1 MKERMR
7 KPVLFFMD
15 LMVVFLTVILTIE
28 LIAIAGF
35 TFPFME
41 TGHRTSAFLRRIQD
55 QEYQKCV
62 EYYYENEA
70 DGVEPDDDLKECYG
84 VAKYYEAA
92 WHRMRY
98 LAAGEQELAK
108 AAAAKMRAAEEEMG
122 ELQPVHQ
129 RIDSMLDRRDK
140 Q

>member
-1 MKERMR
+1 MKESMR

-70 DGVEPDDDLKECYG
+70 NGVEPDEELKELVGHTHVEVIGG
-84 VAKYYEAA
+84 VIVG
-92 WHRMRY
+92 
-98 LAAGEQELAK
+98 LLTAGLFLLF
-108 AAAAKMRAAEEEMG
+108 M
-122 ELQPVHQ
+122 
-129 RIDSMLDRRDK
+129 
-140 Q
+140 

>member
-1 MKERMR
+1 MKESMR

-15 LMVVFLTVILTIE
+15 LMVVFLAVILTIE

-70 DGVEPDDDLKECYG
+70 DGVKPDADLKECYG

-92 WHRMRY
+92 WQRMRY
-98 LAAGEQELAK
+98 LTSGEQELAK
-108 AAAAKMRAAEEEMG
+108 EAEAGMEAAAEEMG
-122 ELQPVHQ
+122 ELQPLRE
-129 RIDSMLDRRDK
+129 RIDEIFNYY

>member
-1 MKERMR
+1 MNESMR

-41 TGHRTSAFLRRIQD
+41 TGHRTSAFLRRIKD

-70 DGVEPDDDLKECYG
+70 DSVEPDDNLKECYG

-92 WHRMRY
+92 WQRMRY
-98 LAAGEQELAK
+98 LAAGEQELAE
-108 AAAAKMRAAEEEMG
+108 AEAAKMTAAEEEMG

-129 RIDSMLDRRDK
+129 RIDAMLEQER
-140 Q
+140 

>member
-1 MKERMR
+1 MKESMR

-15 LMVVFLTVILTIE
+15 LMVVFLAVILTIE

-35 TFPFME
+35 TFSFME
-41 TGHRTSAFLRRIQD
+41 TGHKTSAFLRRIQD

-70 DGVEPDDDLKECYG
+70 NGVEPDDDMKECYG

-92 WHRMRY
+92 WQRMRY
-98 LAAGEQELAK
+98 LTSGEQELAK
-108 AAAAKMRAAEEEMG
+108 EAETDMEAAAEEMG
-122 ELQPVHQ
+122 ELQPVREQ
-129 RIDSMLDRRDK
+129 IDEILK
-140 Q
+140 QGR

>member
-1 MKERMR
+1 MKESMR

-15 LMVVFLTVILTIE
+15 LMVVFLAVILTIE

-41 TGHRTSAFLRRIQD
+41 TGHRTSAFLRRMKD

-70 DGVEPDDDLKECYG
+70 NGVEPDDDLKECYG

-92 WHRMRY
+92 WQRMRY
-98 LAAGEQELAK
+98 LASWGAGACK
-108 AAAAKMRAAEEEMG
+108 RGRSRNGSCSRRNGRAAASAG
-122 ELQPVHQ
+122 T
-129 RIDSMLDRRDK
+129 D
-140 Q
+140 

>member
-1 MKERMR
+1 MKESMR

-15 LMVVFLTVILTIE
+15 LMVVFLAVILTIE

-35 TFPFME
+35 TFSFME
-41 TGHRTSAFLRRIQD
+41 TGHKTSAFLRRIQD

-70 DGVEPDDDLKECYG
+70 NGVEPDDDLKECYG

-92 WHRMRY
+92 WQRMRY
-98 LAAGEQELAK
+98 LTSGEQELAK
-108 AAAAKMRAAEEEMG
+108 EAEAGMEAAAEEMG
-122 ELQPVHQ
+122 ELQPVRE
-129 RIDSMLDRRDK
+129 RIDEILK
-140 Q
+140 QGR

>member
-1 MKERMR
+1 MKESMR

-15 LMVVFLTVILTIE
+15 LMVVFLAVILTIE

-35 TFPFME
+35 TFSFME
-41 TGHRTSAFLRRIQD
+41 TGHKTSAFLRRIQD

-70 DGVEPDDDLKECYG
+70 NGVEPDDDLKECYG

-92 WHRMRY
+92 WQRMRY
-98 LAAGEQELAK
+98 LTSGEQELAK
-108 AAAAKMRAAEEEMG
+108 EAEAGMEAAAEEMG
-122 ELQPVHQ
+122 ELQPVREQ
-129 RIDSMLDRRDK
+129 IDEIFNYY

>member
-1 MKERMR
+1 MKESMR

-15 LMVVFLTVILTIE
+15 LMVVFLAVILTIE

-35 TFPFME
+35 TFSFME
-41 TGHRTSAFLRRIQD
+41 TGHKTSAFLRRIQD

-70 DGVEPDDDLKECYG
+70 NGVEPDDDLKECYG

-92 WHRMRY
+92 WQRMRY
-98 LAAGEQELAK
+98 LASGEQVLAK
-108 AAAAKMRAAEEEMG
+108 EAEAGMEAAAEEMG
-122 ELQPVHQ
+122 ELQPVRE
-129 RIDSMLDRRDK
+129 RIDGILK
-140 Q
+140 QER

>member
-1 MKERMR
+1 MKESMR

-15 LMVVFLTVILTIE
+15 LMVVFLAVILTIE

-70 DGVEPDDDLKECYG
+70 NGVEPDDDLKECYG

-92 WHRMRY
+92 WQRMRY
-98 LAAGEQELAK
+98 LTSGEQELAK
-108 AAAAKMRAAEEEMG
+108 EAEAGMGSCSRRNGRAAASAG
-122 ELQPVHQ
+122 T
-129 RIDSMLDRRDK
+129 DR
-140 Q
+140 

>member
-1 MKERMR
+1 MKESMR

-15 LMVVFLTVILTIE
+15 LMVVFLAVILTIE

-35 TFPFME
+35 TFSFME
-41 TGHRTSAFLRRIQD
+41 TGHKTSVFLRRIQD

-70 DGVEPDDDLKECYG
+70 NGVEQDDDLKECYG

-92 WHRMRY
+92 WQRMRY
-98 LAAGEQELAK
+98 LTSGEQELAK
-108 AAAAKMRAAEEEMG
+108 EAESGMEAAAEEMG
-122 ELQPVHQ
+122 ELQPVREQ
-129 RIDSMLDRRDK
+129 IDEILK
-140 Q
+140 QGR

>member
-1 MKERMR
+1 MKESMR

-15 LMVVFLTVILTIE
+15 LMVVFLAVILTIE

-35 TFPFME
+35 TFSFME
-41 TGHRTSAFLRRIQD
+41 TGHKTSAFLRRIQD

-70 DGVEPDDDLKECYG
+70 NGVEPDDDLKECYG

-92 WHRMRY
+92 WQRMRY
-98 LAAGEQELAK
+98 LTSGEQALAK
-108 AAAAKMRAAEEEMG
+108 EAEAGMEAAAEEMG
-122 ELQPVHQ
+122 ALLPVRE
-129 RIDSMLDRRDK
+129 RIDEILNQGDK

>member
-1 MKERMR
+1 MKESMR

-15 LMVVFLTVILTIE
+15 LMIILLTVILTIE
-28 LIAIAGF
+28 LIAITGF
-35 TFPFME
+35 VFPFME
-41 TGHRTSAFLRRIQD
+41 TGYRTSAFLRRIQD

-70 DGVEPDDDLKECYG
+70 NGVEPDEELKECYG

-92 WHRMRY
+92 WQRMRY
-98 LAAGEQELAK
+98 LVSGEQALAK
-108 AAAAKMRAAEEEMG
+108 AAEADMEAAAEEMG
-122 ELQPVHQ
+122 ELQPLRE
-129 RIDSMLDRRDK
+129 RIDEILNYH

>member
-1 MKERMR
+1 MKESMR

-15 LMVVFLTVILTIE
+15 LMVVFLAVILTIE

-62 EYYYENEA
+62 EYYYENNK
-70 DGVEPDDDLKECYG
+70 LRYG
-84 VAKYYEAA
+84 NVFYNGTICTCKYNY
-92 WHRMRY
+92 R
-98 LAAGEQELAK
+98 
-108 AAAAKMRAAEEEMG
+108 EEI
-122 ELQPVHQ
+122 QY
-129 RIDSMLDRRDK
+129 
-140 Q
+140 

>member
-1 MKERMR
+1 MKESMR

-15 LMVVFLTVILTIE
+15 LMVVFLAVILTIE

-35 TFPFME
+35 TFSFME
-41 TGHRTSAFLRRIQD
+41 TGHKTSAFLRRIQD

-70 DGVEPDDDLKECYG
+70 NGVEPDDDMKECYG

-92 WHRMRY
+92 WQRMRY
-98 LAAGEQELAK
+98 LTSGEQELAK
-108 AAAAKMRAAEEEMG
+108 EAEAGMEAAAEEMG
-122 ELQPVHQ
+122 ALQPVRE
-129 RIDSMLDRRDK
+129 RIDEIFNYY

>member
-1 MKERMR
+1 MKESMR

-15 LMVVFLTVILTIE
+15 LMVVFLAVILTIE

-70 DGVEPDDDLKECYG
+70 NGVEPDEELKECYTTKLPG
-84 VAKYYEAA
+84 RECGI
-92 WHRMRY
+92 WHPGSRCLQKRQKPEWKLQQKKWESCSQCGNGLMRF
-98 LAAGEQELAK
+98 
-108 AAAAKMRAAEEEMG
+108 
-122 ELQPVHQ
+122 
-129 RIDSMLDRRDK
+129 
-140 Q
+140 

>member
-1 MKERMR
+1 MKESMR

-15 LMVVFLTVILTIE
+15 LMIILLTVILTIE
-28 LIAIAGF
+28 LIAITGF
-35 TFPFME
+35 AFPFME

-70 DGVEPDDDLKECYG
+70 NGVEPDEDLKECYG

-92 WHRMRY
+92 WQRMRY
-98 LAAGEQELAK
+98 LTSGEQELAK
-108 AAAAKMRAAEEEMG
+108 EAEAGMEAAAEEMG
-122 ELQPVHQ
+122 ELQPVRE
-129 RIDSMLDRRDK
+129 RIDEIFNYY

>member
-1 MKERMR
+1 MKENMR

-15 LMVVFLTVILTIE
+15 LMVVFLTVLLTIE

-41 TGHRTSAFLRRIQD
+41 SGHRTSAFLRRIQD

-70 DGVEPDDDLKECYG
+70 DGVKPDEDLKECYG

-92 WHRMRY
+92 WQRMRY
-98 LAAGEQELAK
+98 LAAGEKELAE
-108 AAAAKMRAAEEEMG
+108 AEAAKMTAAEEAMG
-122 ELQPVHQ
+122 ELKPLHE
-129 RIDSMLDRRDK
+129 RIDAMLEQER
-140 Q
+140 

>member
-1 MKERMR
+1 MKESMR

-15 LMVVFLTVILTIE
+15 LMVVFLAGILTIE

-35 TFPFME
+35 TFSFME
-41 TGHRTSAFLRRIQD
+41 TGHKTSAFLRRIQD

-70 DGVEPDDDLKECYG
+70 NGVEPDDDLKECYG

-92 WHRMRY
+92 WQRMRY
-98 LAAGEQELAK
+98 LTSGEQELAK
-108 AAAAKMRAAEEEMG
+108 EAETDMEAAAEEMG
-122 ELQPVHQ
+122 ELQPVREQ
-129 RIDSMLDRRDK
+129 IDEILK
-140 Q
+140 QGR

>member
-1 MKERMR
+1 MKESMR

-35 TFPFME
+35 SFPFME

-70 DGVEPDDDLKECYG
+70 DGVKPDEDLKECYG

-92 WHRMRY
+92 WQRMRY
-98 LAAGEQELAK
+98 LAAGEQDLAE
-108 AAAAKMRAAEEEMG
+108 AEAAKMTAAEEEMG

-129 RIDSMLDRRDK
+129 RIDAMLEQER
-140 Q
+140 

>member
-1 MKERMR
+1 MKESMR

-15 LMVVFLTVILTIE
+15 LMVVFLAVILTIE

-35 TFPFME
+35 TFSFME
-41 TGHRTSAFLRRIQD
+41 TGHKTSAFLRRIQD

-70 DGVEPDDDLKECYG
+70 NGVEPDDDLKECYG

-92 WHRMRY
+92 WQRMRY
-98 LAAGEQELAK
+98 LTSGEQELAK
-108 AAAAKMRAAEEEMG
+108 EAEAGMEAAAEEMG
-122 ELQPVHQ
+122 ELQPVREQ
-129 RIDSMLDRRDK
+129 IDEILK
-140 Q
+140 QGR

>member
-1 MKERMR
+1 MKESMR

-15 LMVVFLTVILTIE
+15 LMVVFLAVILTIE

-35 TFPFME
+35 TFSFME
-41 TGHRTSAFLRRIQD
+41 TGHKTSAFLRRIQD

-70 DGVEPDDDLKECYG
+70 NGVEPDEELKECYG

-92 WHRMRY
+92 WQRMRY
-98 LAAGEQELAK
+98 LASGEQELAK
-108 AAAAKMRAAEEEMG
+108 EAEAGMEAAAEEMG
-122 ELQPVHQ
+122 ELQPVREQ
-129 RIDSMLDRRDK
+129 IDEIFNYY

>member
-1 MKERMR
+1 MKESMR

-15 LMVVFLTVILTIE
+15 LMVVFLAVILTIE

-70 DGVEPDDDLKECYG
+70 NGVEPDDDLKECYG

-92 WHRMRY
+92 WQRMRY
-98 LAAGEQELAK
+98 LVSGEQVLAK
-108 AAAAKMRAAEEEMG
+108 EAETDMEAAAEEMG
-122 ELQPVHQ
+122 ELQPVRE
-129 RIDSMLDRRDK
+129 RIDEILK
-140 Q
+140 QGR

>member
-1 MKERMR
+1 MKESMR

-15 LMVVFLTVILTIE
+15 LMVVFLAVILTIE

-70 DGVEPDDDLKECYG
+70 NGVEPDEELKECYG
-84 VAKYYEAA
+84 LAKYYEAA
-92 WHRMRY
+92 WQRMRY
-98 LAAGEQELAK
+98 LASGEQVLAK
-108 AAAAKMRAAEEEMG
+108 EAEAGMEAAAEEMG
-122 ELQPVHQ
+122 ELQPVRE
-129 RIDSMLDRRDK
+129 RIDEILK
-140 Q
+140 QGR

>member
-1 MKERMR
+1 MKESMR

-28 LIAIAGF
+28 FIAIAGF
-35 TFPFME
+35 SFPFME
-41 TGHRTSAFLRRIQD
+41 SGHRTSTFLRRIQD

-70 DGVEPDDDLKECYG
+70 NGVEPDDDLKECYG

-92 WHRMRY
+92 WQRMRY
-98 LAAGEQELAK
+98 LTSGEQALAK
-108 AAAAKMRAAEEEMG
+108 AAEAGMEAAAEEMG
-122 ELQPVHQ
+122 ELQPVRE
-129 RIDSMLDRRDK
+129 RIDGILNYH

>member
-1 MKERMR
+1 MKESLR

-15 LMVVFLTVILTIE
+15 LMVVFLAVILTIE

-41 TGHRTSAFLRRIQD
+41 TGHRTSAFLRRMKD

-70 DGVEPDDDLKECYG
+70 NG

-92 WHRMRY
+92 WQRMRY
-98 LAAGEQELAK
+98 LASGEQVLAK
-108 AAAAKMRAAEEEMG
+108 EAEAGMEAAAEEMG
-122 ELQPVHQ
+122 ELQPVRE
-129 RIDSMLDRRDK
+129 RIDEILK
-140 Q
+140 QGR

>member
-1 MKERMR
+1 MKESMR

-15 LMVVFLTVILTIE
+15 LMVVFLAVILTIE

-70 DGVEPDDDLKECYG
+70 NGVEPDEELKECYG

-92 WHRMRY
+92 WQRMLVSGIRG
-98 LAAGEQELAK
+98 AGACK
-108 AAAAKMRAAEEEMG
+108 RGRSRNGSCSGRNGRAAASAG
-122 ELQPVHQ
+122 T
-129 RIDSMLDRRDK
+129 D
-140 Q
+140 

>member
-1 MKERMR
+1 MNESMR

-15 LMVVFLTVILTIE
+15 LMIILLTVILTIE

-41 TGHRTSAFLRRIQD
+41 NGHRTSAFLRRIKD

-84 VAKYYEAA
+84 VTKYYEAA
-92 WHRMRY
+92 LQRMRY
-98 LAAGEQELAK
+98 LASGEQVLAK
-108 AAAAKMRAAEEEMG
+108 EAEADMEAAAEEMG
-122 ELQPVHQ
+122 ALQPVRE
-129 RIDSMLDRRDK
+129 RIDRILK
-140 Q
+140 QER

>member
-1 MKERMR
+1 MKESMR

-15 LMVVFLTVILTIE
+15 LMVVFLAVILTIE

-35 TFPFME
+35 TFSFME
-41 TGHRTSAFLRRIQD
+41 TGHKTSAFLRRIQD

-92 WHRMRY
+92 WKRMQY
-98 LAAGEQELAK
+98 LASGKQALAK
-108 AAAAKMRAAEEEMG
+108 EAEAGMEAAAEEMG
-122 ELQPVHQ
+122 ALQPVRE
-129 RIDSMLDRRDK
+129 RIDEIFNYH

>member
-1 MKERMR
+1 MKESMR

-15 LMVVFLTVILTIE
+15 LMVVFLAVILTIE

-35 TFPFME
+35 TFSFME
-41 TGHRTSAFLRRIQD
+41 TGHKTSAFLRRIQD

-70 DGVEPDDDLKECYG
+70 NGVEPDDDLKECYG

-92 WHRMRY
+92 WQRMRY
-98 LAAGEQELAK
+98 LTSGEQELAK
-108 AAAAKMRAAEEEMG
+108 EAETDMEAAAEEMG
-122 ELQPVHQ
+122 ELQPVREQ
-129 RIDSMLDRRDK
+129 IDEILK
-140 Q
+140 QGR

>member
-1 MKERMR
+1 MKESMR

-15 LMVVFLTVILTIE
+15 LMVVFLAVILTIE

-35 TFPFME
+35 TFSFME
-41 TGHRTSAFLRRIQD
+41 TGHKTSAFLRRIQD

-70 DGVEPDDDLKECYG
+70 NGVEPDEELKECYG

-92 WHRMRY
+92 WQRMRY
-98 LAAGEQELAK
+98 LAAGEQELAE
-108 AAAAKMRAAEEEMG
+108 AEAAKMTAAEEEMG

-129 RIDSMLDRRDK
+129 RIDAMLEQER
-140 Q
+140 

>member
-1 MKERMR
+1 MKESMR

-15 LMVVFLTVILTIE
+15 LMVVFLAVILTIE

-35 TFPFME
+35 TFSFME
-41 TGHRTSAFLRRIQD
+41 TGHKTSAFLRRIQD

-70 DGVEPDDDLKECYG
+70 NGVEPDDDMKECYG

-92 WHRMRY
+92 WQRMRY
-98 LAAGEQELAK
+98 LTSGEQELAK
-108 AAAAKMRAAEEEMG
+108 EAEAGMEAAAKEMG
-122 ELQPVHQ
+122 ELQPVRE
-129 RIDSMLDRRDK
+129 RIDEILK
-140 Q
+140 QGR

>member
-1 MKERMR
+1 MKENMR

-15 LMVVFLTVILTIE
+15 LMVVFLTVLLTIE

-70 DGVEPDDDLKECYG
+70 DGVKPDEDLKECYG

-92 WHRMRY
+92 WQRMRY
-98 LAAGEQELAK
+98 LSAGEQELAE
-108 AAAAKMRAAEEEMG
+108 AEAAKMTAAEEEMG

-129 RIDSMLDRRDK
+129 RIDAMLEQER
-140 Q
+140 